1 MKTFAQLME
10 QIPSMNQN
18 PVDVARARANEISK
32 RQQRRHVHGELEHT
46 ADMENKRKES
56 DIG

>member
-1 MKTFAQLME
+1 MFAQLME

-46 ADMENKRKES
+46 ADQEIKRKES
-56 DIG
+56 DLG